1 MKNKKG
7 FFSSISRRL
16 MLLIIIG
23 IFCLATVLVTLS
35 AILMSNMLTK
45 DASSHMNLFCSE
57 KGDDINKDLIRIED
71 AVGSLSKWTYSKIP
85 DLNSFKDDVKTR
97 DAVIDDVDNLL
108 TFMTEENDVIESVY
122 IHYSIDITGAVD
134 REEGVYYSRDAN
146 GKYKKIPFTQ
156 AEIPEDPSADYWY
169 YGPIRNKKAT
179 WTKPYFDD
187 SIGKY
192 LISYVQPVF
201 IDGTPVAVIG
211 IDISFERLLSKLDT
225 IRYNETGYLYLKA
238 ADGSVHY
245 HPAFL
250 KNEDI
255 HGDEMDEVVEN
266 GELMKASVTED
277 KLIRYNF
284 KDGDRVMAFM
294 TLRNGMKL
302 VLCDSYES
310 IFDERNQL
318 ANIMI
323 IVTFALAVVF
333 AAVAAIMA
341 NRITDPLRKIT
352 AAANEISNGDYDV
365 LLPPEKNNEV
375 GELSKAFRLAIDKI
389 RAREEDNKARAAAQ
403 DLRIEKD
410 AEKMKQQQSDLVVMK
425 NLAYSDSLTNV
436 KNKTAYDDT
445 TGYIDEQ
452 IKAGTAEFAVIM
464 CDLNYLKIINDTR
477 GHKAGDEVLR
487 RAAHL
492 LCQAFPMS
500 SVFRIGGDEFVV
512 LPSGIEYA
520 RLEYHLDNLRLMLEE
535 EREASKVLEERVS
548 FSVGCAMFDREKDK
562 SYQEVFER
570 ADELMYEEK
579 QKIHARD
586 GINGRER

>member
-35 AILMSNMLTK
+35 AILMSNTLTK

-57 KGDDINKDLIRIED
+57 KGDDINKELIRIED

-156 AEIPEDPSADYWY
+156 AEIPEDSSADYWY

-187 SIGKY
+187 SIGMY

-225 IRYNETGYLYLKA
+225 IRYNETGYVYLKE

-250 KNEDI
+250 KNENI
-255 HGDEMDEVVEN
+255 HGDEMDELVEN
-266 GELMKASVTED
+266 GELMKASVTGD

-284 KDGDRVMAFM
+284 KDGDRVMAFT

-318 ANIMI
+318 VNIMI
-323 IVTFALAVVF
+323 IVTFALAVIF

-352 AAANEISNGDYDV
+352 AAAHEISNGDYDV

-403 DLRIEKD
+403 DLRIEKA

-500 SVFRIGGDEFVV
+500 AVFRIGGDEFVV

>member
-35 AILMSNMLTK
+35 AILMSNTLTK

-57 KGDDINKDLIRIED
+57 KGDDINKELIRIED

-85 DLNSFKDDVKTR
+85 DLNSFEDDVKTR

-156 AEIPEDPSADYWY
+156 AEIPEDSSADYWY

-187 SIGKY
+187 SIGMY

-225 IRYNETGYLYLKA
+225 IRYNETGYVYLKE

-250 KNEDI
+250 KNENI
-255 HGDEMDEVVEN
+255 HGDEMDELVEN
-266 GELMKASVTED
+266 GELMKASVTGD

-284 KDGDRVMAFM
+284 KDGDRVMAFT

-318 ANIMI
+318 VNIMI
-323 IVTFALAVVF
+323 IVTFALAVIF

-352 AAANEISNGDYDV
+352 AAAHEISNGDYDV

-403 DLRIEKD
+403 DLRIEKA

-500 SVFRIGGDEFVV
+500 AVFRIGGDEFVV